1 MSDYLK
7 DFILVKPEEGT
18 VFCIAYGS
26 NLCEERMK
34 ARCPGAEVFGTSI
47 LHGYRLLF
55 KHSLTGVY
63 ATIEQDANCEVPV
76 LIYKMKLG
84 DEAKLDRYEGYPR
97 YYRKQ
102 EFLLPIRKPDGR
114 RRRNRQLCIA
124 YIMREHRMLGEPTAE
139 YFDLLDGGYR
149 RWGFDPQI
157 LFKAVKD
164 SIGNA
169 AGEVWLKKYY
179 KER

>member
-1 MSDYLK
+1 MSDFLK
-7 DFILVKPEEGT
+7 GFRLIPPEDEA

-26 NLCEERMK
+26 NLCEARMK

-47 LHGYRLLF
+47 LHGYRMLF
-55 KHSLTGVY
+55 KHSMTGAY

-76 LIYKMKLG
+76 LIYKMTAA
-84 DEAKLDRYEGYPR
+84 DEARLDRYEGYPK

-114 RRRNRQLCIA
+114 RRRNRQFCIA
-124 YIMREHRMLGEPTAE
+124 YIMREHRTLGEPTAD
-139 YFDLLDGGYR
+139 YFDLLDSGYR

-157 LFKAVKD
+157 LCKAVKD
-164 SIGNA
+164 SIGND
-169 AGEVWLKKYY
+169 AGEVWLNTYY